1 MKRRALLLFLAALA
15 LILAACQ
22 PNQEYGPN
30 ATDVDL
36 WEQYDI
42 RIDTEV
48 PNQYPDGR
56 SGLTGAAVGDVD
68 IGVEPAEGDAEH

>member
-1 MKRRALLLFLAALA
+1 MKRRALLFFIAALA

-22 PNQEYGPN
+22 PNQEFGPN

-36 WEQYDI
+36 WERYDI

-56 SGLTGAAVGDVD
+56 SGLSGAAVDGVD
-68 IGVEPAEGDAEH
+68 TGAEPAEEGADH